1 MATKYSRLFPA
12 VTQFQVKDGQL
23 NVAGRIYV
31 HLEATDDLAPLY
43 DENGTQLTQPVIL
56 DNNGRAAG
64 LFVDAAKVY
73 WLDVQDRYGMSLF
86 TIRKMT
92 PCGGSGGSMSGQ
104 VEIVSSDGT
113 IAIDKFEDAGV
124 ITYDLS
130 VAEDSASELDWIR
143 CDGSN
148 KIQGQNIYRPIYASG
163 TMSLGEQGILLGAD
177 RYYHVTA
184 HVRATKTAIDPFYD
198 NFTVNIKTRS
208 GSTETGISRTEH
220 LLDFSLGLTQDFE
233 VSTDVFTSENCE
245 LLFEIVSVP
254 NHVTYSFVDVEV
266 HRVYSGI
273 PQGGGGTDQVQS
285 DWTEENS
292 AEPSYILHKPE
303 VKTVVEGEN
312 IDITEGEN
320 TFTISADLSTVQ
332 SQIDTLSGQISTL
345 QSALNT
351 LSTAVNGLQTTVGT
365 LQSQMTYW
373 AGQVNE
379 LSGRVSTN
387 TSNLSSLDTRYGA
400 HGNNYDSESH
410 RISHVL

>member
-1 MATKYSRLFPA
+1 MALAYLFDPCKQWQNRAGVNNVSGYLEVFLMNTDTHATVYTDFERSA
-12 VTQFQVKDGQL
+12 VQRSHIGIDNDGRAVMVVDAGKVYRIEMHDPQGNLIFTQ
-23 NVAGRIYV
+23 
-31 HLEATDDLAPLY
+31 
-43 DENGTQLTQPVIL
+43 QPVYPV
-56 DNNGRAAG
+56 GR
-64 LFVDAAKVY
+64 
-73 WLDVQDRYGMSLF
+73 
-86 TIRKMT
+86 
-92 PCGGSGGSMSGQ
+92 GSGNAA
-104 VEIVSSDGT
+104 VEVISTDGT
-113 IAIDKFEDAGV
+113 IAVDKTTSGGTKIF
-124 ITYDLS
+124 DLS
-130 VAEDSASELDWIR
+130 IAEDSASSLDWIR
-143 CDGSN
+143 CEGSEPL
-148 KIQGQNIYRPIYASG
+148 GQNFYRPIYASG

-184 HVRATKTAIDPFYD
+184 HVRATKTEIDPFYD

-208 GSTETGISRTEH
+208 GSIDTVRSSTDH
-220 LLDFSLGLTQDFE
+220 LLDFSLGLTQEFE

-245 LLFEIVSVP
+245 LMFEIVSVS
-254 NHVTYSFVDVEV
+254 NHVTYSLVDVEL
-266 HRVYSGI
+266 HRVYSGL
-273 PQGGGGTDQVQS
+273 PQGGGGDDRIQS

-303 VKTVVEGEN
+303 VKTVVEGDN
-312 IDITEGEN
+312 IDITEGET

-379 LSGRVSTN
+379 LSSKVSTN
-387 TSNLSSLDTRYGA
+387 TTNLSSLDSRYGA
-400 HGNNYDSESH
+400 HGNNYDSGSH